1 MGLMARDHSLQLT
14 EEQLLHQRVMTHVVL
29 ALQDTPYILKGGTA
43 LLLTRGLDRH
53 SIDLDF
59 DSGKKINIEK
69 RIQQGLAAI
78 DVKILSLTIP
88 KDTGTVQRFK
98 VHYHDK
104 VSGFMDLLKVETSF
118 RSQPVESQVET
129 VNGIRTY
136 KIEYIIDQKI
146 ASVYARTRAR
156 DLYDLEFLAR
166 MYGNHFSQVQI
177 QHTNSLLS
185 DPDGLV
191 TRFDETFSED
201 HILAGRTSADTLV
214 LNLQETIDCLQGN
227 IA

>member
-1 MGLMARDHSLQLT
+1 
-14 EEQLLHQRVMTHVVL
+14 MTQVVL

-69 RIQQGLAAI
+69 RILQGLAAI

-88 KDTGTVQRFK
+88 KDTSTVQRFK

-118 RSQPVESQVET
+118 RSQLIESQVET

-136 KIEYIIDQKI
+136 KIE
-146 ASVYARTRAR
+146 
-156 DLYDLEFLAR
+156 
-166 MYGNHFSQVQI
+166 
-177 QHTNSLLS
+177 
-185 DPDGLV
+185 
-191 TRFDETFSED
+191 
-201 HILAGRTSADTLV
+201 
-214 LNLQETIDCLQGN
+214 
-227 IA
+227 